1 MNFSK
6 HFAQLGINWLMVFIC
21 KYRLKQQMVT
31 KMTKNWERV
40 VVKGITEKESTEWEW
55 CESFDADLWMSA

>member
-40 VVKGITEKESTEWEW
+40 VVKGITEKESTGWEW